1 MGLFVQMQPITNRRQ
16 LWKRV
21 FVDFVGMQYGVGYG
35 VVDARV
41 ETQYFAS
48 LLYEHNPHHG
58 TVRVR
63 AREPYRARKCKSS
76 NRV

>member
-41 ETQYFAS
+41 ETQNFAS
-48 LLYEHNPHHG
+48 LRIQP
-58 TVRVR
+58 TPR
-63 AREPYRARKCKSS
+63 
-76 NRV
+76 NRTRPRP